1 MTELRAVLDTNIII
15 SATFWRGAPY
25 RVIRKALLREFVL
38 ITSAAILDEVS
49 GRLEHKFNLPHAEI
63 EKLLDI
69 LLGYSELV
77 EPAAKVNA
85 VKADEKDNK
94 IIECAI
100 DGRAD
105 LIVTGDGHLL
115 KLNNYGDTKIITPS
129 ELLKILAKKQG

>member
-1 MTELRAVLDTNIII
+1 MTETRAVLDTNIII

-25 RVIRKALLREFVL
+25 MVIKKALLREFVL
-38 ITSAAILDEVS
+38 ITSVAILDEVS

-77 EPAAKVNA
+77 EPVAKVNA

-115 KLNNYGDTKIITPS
+115 NLNNYGDIKIITPS